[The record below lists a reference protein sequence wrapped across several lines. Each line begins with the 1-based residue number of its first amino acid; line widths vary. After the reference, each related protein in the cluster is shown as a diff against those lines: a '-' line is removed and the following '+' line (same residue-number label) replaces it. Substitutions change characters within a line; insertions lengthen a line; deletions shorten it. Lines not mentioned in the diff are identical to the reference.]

1 MCLYS
6 LTWDVLCS
14 TVRCYCGFYQWILL
28 LFVLG
33 LRFCRWDRV
42 LFQKPT
48 ALSQYR
54 SGSTGV
60 AAGIGKERW
69 QCGVWGVIA
78 TSALCSLLSD
88 GQILRWPFPAVRSL
102 QTWSGESP
110 AMGNRWVWGT
120 DRFAVCRS
128 LRARRQARPL
138 PPRVPALSR
147 AASQFE

>member
-1 MCLYS
+1 MFPCACTASLGTFCAPQLDATVGFISGSSSSLFWGYDFADGTGFCSRNPQHCL
-6 LTWDVLCS
+6 
-14 TVRCYCGFYQWILL
+14 
-28 LFVLG
+28 
-33 LRFCRWDRV
+33 
-42 LFQKPT
+42 
-48 ALSQYR
+48 
-54 SGSTGV
+54 STGV

-69 QCGVWGVIA
+69 QCGVWGVVA

-102 QTWSGESP
+102 QTRSGESP

-138 PPRVPALSR
+138 PPRVPALSS